1 MGSRTALLPFV
12 IVGSA
17 IAAAGARPIERTR
30 LPGRQHLLTI
40 EGTNTV
46 TFVPQARVD
55 PYRIEY
61 RARVEYLVNTRG
73 SGEANLVTE
82 GDGKAATE
90 RTTTGAPDAIKR
102 KKGSRAGSKVTG
114 SVDIALHSTEMRF
127 KQNDQVVLESRISR
141 ARFQGRFQPDAPVL
155 TVSYKQAPPA
165 LELLLKKFDTPAAS
179 VLLDDRARVVR
190 RVVRLDGPLH
200 AIVET
205 LLSIHTPIPR
215 DMAFWE
221 APTQLAM
228 GHGQTAKGIL
238 RFQKDKE
245 SVAQTG
251 GLVKVRV
258 SGKLRAEGAVV
269 GNLIKNGIYTVTGGQ
284 EYDPHTR
291 EWKSARWSVDINNE
305 LANAAGFT
313 VAQAQGQMVVESKAL
328 DARPATEFS
337 TMKPTRRRPG

>member
-1 MGSRTALLPFV
+1 MGSRAALLRFI

-17 IAAAGARPIERTR
+17 IIAAGAKPGERPR

-46 TFVPQARVD
+46 TFVPQAGLN
-55 PYRIEY
+55 PYRIDY
-61 RARVEYLVNTRG
+61 RARVEYLVNTRIA
-73 SGEANLVTE
+73 GEANVVTE
-82 GDGKAATE
+82 GDGKNTTDRATK
-90 RTTTGAPDAIKR
+90 GAPDATKR
-102 KKGSRAGSKVTG
+102 KKGSRAASKVTG

-141 ARFQGRFQPDAPVL
+141 ARFQGRIQPDAPVL

-165 LELLLKKFDTPAAS
+165 LALLLKKFDTPAAS
-179 VLLDDRARVVR
+179 ILLDDRARAVR
-190 RVVRLDGPLH
+190 RVVRFDGPLH

-205 LLSIHTPIPR
+205 LLSIHTPIPK

-238 RFQKDKE
+238 RFEKDKA
-245 SVAQTG
+245 SVAETG

-269 GNLIKNGIYTVTGGQ
+269 GNLIKNGIYTVTGDQ

-305 LANAAGFT
+305 LANPAGFT

-328 DARPATEFS
+328 DSVPS
-337 TMKPTRRRPG
+337 TVTAGDTKPRED